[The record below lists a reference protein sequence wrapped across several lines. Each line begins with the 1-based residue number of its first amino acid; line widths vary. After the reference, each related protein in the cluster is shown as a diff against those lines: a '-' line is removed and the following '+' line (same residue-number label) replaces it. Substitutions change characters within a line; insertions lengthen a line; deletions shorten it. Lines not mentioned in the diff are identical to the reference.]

1 MLVGGKM
8 KKVYICSALTS
19 RGEKWRNLAEAQNY
33 CRQALMRGYL
43 PIAPHVMYGNSLA
56 DDDPK
61 EREIALAA
69 GIELLKV
76 CDEIWIF
83 GSVTG
88 GMVNE
93 VQVAKELDLTIRFI
107 CKDGSD
113 WVWPK
118 A

>member
-1 MLVGGKM
+1 M
-8 KKVYICSALTS
+8 KKAYICSPLMS
-19 RGEKWRNLAEAQNY
+19 RGEKWKNMEEAKNY
-33 CRQALMRGYL
+33 CRQALLRGYIS
-43 PIAPHVMYGNSLA
+43 IAPHVMYGNSLNDA
-56 DDDPK
+56 DPK

-69 GIELLKV
+69 GLELLKM

-88 GMVNE
+88 GMVDE
-93 VQVAKELDLTIRFI
+93 VKKAEELGLVIRFI
-107 CKDGSD
+107 QRDGSD